1 MNIFNIIPCIYE
13 MSNLSINLKK
23 TIILR
28 IKLSFKFLKDACRL
42 MAQIHKLYS
51 RGKLNKSYSSESNP
65 VTAYNSV
72 TVRDWTGNCKWIT
85 PEACTWTH
93 ISKTVLKIYV
103 KKKKKKRRIRKGIKK
118 KTCLSSHNQLNE
130 IVTTS
135 RARVQKTPQLLSF
148 RMRAHGVY
156 RNTHDKPLIYSG
168 YDITLFHKT
177 RGDGIGGTYRYR
189 HARATWLS
197 SRDRYKSFV
206 YVLHAEIV
214 FRFSFVDS

>member
-1 MNIFNIIPCIYE
+1 MYIIFVDNFYIILIIRLCKLFSIEYLQYYSCIYE

-103 KKKKKKRRIRKGIKK
+103 KKKKKQTRKKI
-118 KTCLSSHNQLNE
+118 
-130 IVTTS
+130 I
-135 RARVQKTPQLLSF
+135 
-148 RMRAHGVY
+148 
-156 RNTHDKPLIYSG
+156 
-168 YDITLFHKT
+168 
-177 RGDGIGGTYRYR
+177 
-189 HARATWLS
+189 
-197 SRDRYKSFV
+197 
-206 YVLHAEIV
+206 
-214 FRFSFVDS
+214 

>member
-103 KKKKKKRRIRKGIKK
+103 KKKKETNEEKNNLKK
-118 KTCLSSHNQLNE
+118 KKEKTKDKERNKKKNMSIIAQPIKWDRNYVTCSC
-130 IVTTS
+130 TKDTS
-135 RARVQKTPQLLSF
+135 ASF
-148 RMRAHGVY
+148 F
-156 RNTHDKPLIYSG
+156 S
-168 YDITLFHKT
+168 
-177 RGDGIGGTYRYR
+177 
-189 HARATWLS
+189 HARAWCVS
-197 SRDRYKSFV
+197 QYAR
-206 YVLHAEIV
+206 
-214 FRFSFVDS
+214 